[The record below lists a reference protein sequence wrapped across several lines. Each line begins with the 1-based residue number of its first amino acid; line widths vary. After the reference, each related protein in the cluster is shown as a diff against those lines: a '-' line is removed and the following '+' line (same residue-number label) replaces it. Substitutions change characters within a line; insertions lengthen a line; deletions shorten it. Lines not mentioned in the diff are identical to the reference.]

1 MQNGLEDLIKRASLG
16 DSHAFE
22 ALVSRYDKK
31 VLSIA
36 MRYVK
41 SEDDAQDIYQEV
53 FLRVFKNLSNFE
65 FKSEFSTWLYRITVN
80 VCLNF
85 LEKQK
90 KINALSIYENF
101 GGEDDDNSFSFE
113 STLKAKDLNPEEN
126 LSNKEKGELIKDAIE
141 TLSPKQKMVFTLKH
155 FEELKI
161 KEIAEIMDCT
171 EGTVKRYLFDA
182 TGKLRIALQSI
193 I

>member
-1 MQNGLEDLIKRASLG
+1 MQNGLEDLIKRASSG

>member
-1 MQNGLEDLIKRASLG
+1 MQNGLEDLIKRASSG
-16 DSHAFE
+16 DSYAFE

-53 FLRVFKNLSNFE
+53 FIRVFKNLKNFE

-85 LEKQK
+85 IEKQK
-90 KINALSIYENF
+90 KNNALSIYENF
-101 GGEDDDNSFSFE
+101 GGDDDDDSFSFE